1 MLIEQSRWTYAA
13 DHFLRHSYDPV
24 RLLPQ
29 YVLVPWMCM
38 RRSDGTLLWDRRI
51 RRANTIMGIQDGVI
65 VASEVRSDGPWT
77 LHFGC
82 YGIDLE
88 TGDMLWASHRD
99 GLYGAIVRALDY
111 LPGFTNELR
120 DTPHE
125 IRAGEV
131 ICKSG
136 RVLDLRTGRLLRRMS
151 RDALPPYRERTDP
164 ATQLY
169 NTRPD
174 RIITT
179 VVDKRGCRVK
189 GEAAPVPP
197 VAVADDRF
205 VSCCPPTSACAPTSR
220 KHGADDIVLYGTDS
234 RGMLTWVFQLSETG
248 YHCQTNFYSYRLARP
263 FVYFVVSEAEV
274 YVPINPGKPRYARYN
289 PARWHIL
296 TVDARTGKMIQDII
310 LGQCNEQPAR
320 LEDVDEGGAL
330 FSLDNRRLVYYER
343 IPTEM

>member
-1 MLIEQSRWTYAA
+1 M
-13 DHFLRHSYDPV
+13 D
-24 RLLPQ
+24 
-29 YVLVPWMCM
+29 
-38 RRSDGTLLWDRRI
+38 
-51 RRANTIMGIQDGVI
+51 IQDGVI
-65 VASEVRSDGPWT
+65 VATEVRSDGPWT
-77 LHFGC
+77 LYFGC

-88 TGDMLWASHRD
+88 TGDMLWVSHRD
-99 GLYGAIVRALDY
+99 GLYGAIVRALDH

-125 IRAGEV
+125 VRAGEV

-136 RVLDLRTGRLLRRMS
+136 RVLDLRKGRLLRRMS

-164 ATQLY
+164 ASQLY

-179 VVDKRGCRVK
+179 VIDKQGHWVK
-189 GEAAPVPP
+189 GESKPAPP
-197 VAVADDRF
+197 VAVTDGHF
-205 VSCCPPTSACAPTSR
+205 VSCSPPTAACAPASC
-220 KHGADDIVLYGTDS
+220 KQGAADIVLYGMDS
-234 RGMLTWVFQLSETG
+234 RGMLTWVFRLSETG
-248 YHCQTNFYSYRLARP
+248 YHCQTNFYSYRLACP
-263 FVYFVVSEAEV
+263 FVYFIVSEAEA
-274 YVPINPGKPRYARYN
+274 YVPIKGRRVRYN

-296 TVDARTGKMIQDII
+296 TVDARTGKLMQDII

-320 LEDVDEGGAL
+320 LEDIDEGGAL